1 MKTNDYYKQKDF
13 EIEYTSYRF
22 SKRMLNLENFE
33 NVYYIIDHFGFFE
46 YKVPK
51 KLLDNKEFNDF
62 IKNCNIIT
70 INGVSCFQ

>member
-1 MKTNDYYKQKDF
+1 MKTNNYKQEIF

-22 SKRMLNLENFE
+22 SKRTPNLENFE

-51 KLLDNKEFNDF
+51 KFLDDQEFKDF
-62 IKNCNIIT
+62 INNCDIIN
-70 INGVSCFQ
+70 INGVACFQ